1 MPREDW
7 FDGQT
12 LALHRDDFLDE
23 NPDWQQYL
31 ADGVVLA
38 HEILEQEAKITGMLR
53 ELEPKLSDGLHEEI
67 TRILLEYEVLVN
79 MALLHVPS
87 LAQGQEAPGPG
98 APR

>member
-38 HEILEQEAKITGMLR
+38 HEILEQEAKITRMLR